1 MNYYIQAQI
10 TNMVAM
16 AKTFEAS
23 CKMAALK
30 DNGELDKAEEK
41 QLKKI
46 SAITQK
52 YIKELEAL
60 KPEGIRREGYVCI
73 EDRSGNP

>member
-1 MNYYIQAQI
+1 MNYYIEAQI

-16 AKTFEAS
+16 VRTFDAS

-30 DNGELDKAEEK
+30 DDGSIDRTEEK

-46 SAITQK
+46 SAAAQK
-52 YIKELEAL
+52 FIRELEAVKL
-60 KPEGIRREGYVCI
+60 
-73 EDRSGNP
+73 

>member
-1 MNYYIQAQI
+1 MDKPPNICYTKEGDIMNYYIQAQI

-60 KPEGIRREGYVCI
+60 KP
-73 EDRSGNP
+73 